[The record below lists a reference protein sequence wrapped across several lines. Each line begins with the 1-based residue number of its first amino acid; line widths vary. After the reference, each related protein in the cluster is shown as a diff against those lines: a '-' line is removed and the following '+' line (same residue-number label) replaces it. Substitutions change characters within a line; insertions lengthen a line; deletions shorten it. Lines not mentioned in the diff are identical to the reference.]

1 MVSHVD
7 RLSGLPRR
15 GMCFRVV
22 LAVDVR
28 LADRQELTDD
38 FAKAVRQE
46 MPNTKALDYR
56 FESDGKQLVLQA
68 SLGTRWRKKE
78 KDEKAK
84 TYFFSE
90 AVSAEW
96 RGGQIRGRVAVFP
109 RPGGLTD
116 KWAEPPRLLAHGPR
130 RNRTS
135 LIRSISTSD
144 GTTLRHLGA
153 DCCSVA
159 ITSDRVMIAVDL
171 LGDDSESH
179 PRLRFEKRYKNGD
192 GVFERFF
199 TEKVVGRIFSECQI
213 QLRLVFHA
221 PAKPPPTHWSFW
233 NEFLPGG
240 RPESNRDKF

>member
-1 MVSHVD
+1 
-7 RLSGLPRR
+7 
-15 GMCFRVV
+15 
-22 LAVDVR
+22 
-28 LADRQELTDD
+28 
-38 FAKAVRQE
+38 
-46 MPNTKALDYR
+46 MPTTNALDYR

-68 SLGTRWRKKE
+68 SLGTRWRKLE
-78 KDEKAK
+78 ELEEDEKPQ
-84 TYFFSE
+84 TYFFGE
-90 AVSAEW
+90 AMTAEW
-96 RGGQIRGRVAVFP
+96 QGGHILGRVAVFP

-116 KWAEPPRLLAHGPR
+116 EWATPPTLLEHGPR
-130 RNRTS
+130 RKGPSLLSSTS
-135 LIRSISTSD
+135 KSD
-144 GTTLRHLGA
+144 GTILRHLGA

-159 ITSDRVMIAVDL
+159 IASDLVMIAVDL

-240 RPESNRDKF
+240 RPESNRRKF